1 MLVYNFL
8 RYLLY
13 IAIFFVSFFNK
24 KLSRFIKKR
33 LFQNIE
39 NKNFS
44 SKDVILVHMSSVG
57 EFNLSKELIEELLR
71 KGERVL
77 ISVMTDTGYN
87 AVKKAYDSNENVEII
102 YFPLD
107 DLFSIKRIFEKFNIK
122 KVIIIETEIW
132 PNLYYFAQKK
142 SQLYIVNGRLTEK
155 KMKSYLKM
163 KFLVKK
169 VLNSAKRIMVQS
181 KEDKGRYL
189 RLRINENKIKV
200 YKNLKYSIKYEK
212 ISEEKKEKYY
222 RNCVNRD
229 KKIIV
234 CGSTRP
240 GEEKIWL
247 EAFSAINKNDE
258 YQLVIVPRHLERVQ
272 EIEDEIKRLF
282 SKNDYELF
290 SQIQNFEL
298 EGDIDSRDNLKRKT
312 DKNEKKIFEKEKIV
326 LVDKMGVLR
335 DFYQLADYVFV
346 GGTLVNIGGHSIL
359 EPLYYNKVPI
369 IGKHYQNIEEIVNEA
384 RKMNYVKIV
393 ENEDDIIESIKSE
406 EMLDTSKFFEKNNEL
421 EKIVKELYCN

>member
-1 MLVYNFL
+1 
-8 RYLLY
+8 
-13 IAIFFVSFFNK
+13 
-24 KLSRFIKKR
+24 
-33 LFQNIE
+33 
-39 NKNFS
+39 
-44 SKDVILVHMSSVG
+44 
-57 EFNLSKELIEELLR
+57 
-71 KGERVL
+71 
-77 ISVMTDTGYN
+77 MTDTGYN

-107 DLFSIKRIFEKFNIK
+107 DLFVIKRIFGKFNVK

-189 RLRINENKIKV
+189 RLGINENKIKV

-247 EAFSAINKNDE
+247 EVFSAINKNDE

-312 DKNEKKIFEKEKIV
+312 DKNEKKVFEKKKIV

-369 IGKHYQNIEEIVNEA
+369 IGKYYQNIEEIVNEA

-393 ENEDDIIESIKSE
+393 KNEDDIIESIKSE
-406 EMLDTSKFFEKNNEL
+406 EILDTSKFFEKNNEL
-421 EKIVKELYCN
+421 EKIIEELYCD